1 MKALRTTGKQWAS
14 RISLLPGQEELYIL
28 MADLLF
34 ASSFFLLSFHFEFSV
49 LQVLR
54 GVMIPLV
61 HGAQLIS

>member
-1 MKALRTTGKQWAS
+1 MP
-14 RISLLPGQEELYIL
+14 PGQEELYIL